1 LYVVLR
7 TSVQGIGQF
16 NNLVTIDALRFER

>member
-1 LYVVLR
+1 VVLK
-7 TSVQGIGQF
+7 TSVKGIGQF

>member
-1 LYVVLR
+1 VVK
-7 TSVQGIGQF
+7 TSVKGIGQF